1 MGTSGLDLRR
11 ALGMNAKTANAPMSG
26 IPHGA
31 VFPVPYQETLILL
44 PENQNAPVVESGSN
58 LKI

>member
-1 MGTSGLDLRR
+1 
-11 ALGMNAKTANAPMSG
+11 MNAKTANAPMSG
-26 IPHGA
+26 ALIPHGA